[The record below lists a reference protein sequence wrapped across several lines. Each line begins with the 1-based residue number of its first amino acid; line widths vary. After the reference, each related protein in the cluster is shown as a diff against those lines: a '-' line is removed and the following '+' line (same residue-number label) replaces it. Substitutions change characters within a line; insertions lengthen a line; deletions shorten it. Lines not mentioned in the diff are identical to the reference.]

1 VELRLEVM
9 LADLG
14 TEFHFFDLDDVVLA
28 ASIFLFLDAFE
39 FELAIVHDPG
49 HGRLRLRGH
58 LHEVHL
64 ALDRQGLRAVDG
76 QDTQLFVPIVDDAN
90 FGGTDLVVNP

>member
-28 ASIFLFLDAFE
+28 APIFSFLM
-39 FELAIVHDPG
+39 LSNLNLP
-49 HGRLRLRGH
+49 
-58 LHEVHL
+58 
-64 ALDRQGLRAVDG
+64 
-76 QDTQLFVPIVDDAN
+76 
-90 FGGTDLVVNP
+90 